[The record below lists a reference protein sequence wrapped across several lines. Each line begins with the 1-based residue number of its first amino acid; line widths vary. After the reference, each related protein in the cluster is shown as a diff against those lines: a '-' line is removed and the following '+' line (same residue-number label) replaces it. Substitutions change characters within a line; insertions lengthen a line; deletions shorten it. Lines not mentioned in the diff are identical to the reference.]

1 MADPVPLCG
10 AVRAGWFRVAEL
22 WTLAEG
28 QKKRMILTFTVE
40 CAFGA
45 YFKGECIR
53 AIEIDEEACLYDLH
67 EAIQDSVSFGR
78 DHPFAFFLANS
89 ASPFARKQW
98 LTEKEEWED
107 KEDDFWRIRLKA
119 IYPLGRSEEHT
130 SELQSRLHLV
140 CRLLLEKKKT
150 TYTLAVLTAPS
161 TASTRSLFSSRSPS
175 RLYQS
180 IFEQIPRACTTP
192 L

>member
-78 DHPFAFFLANS
+78 GVKYPRVVKTIGPN
-89 ASPFARKQW
+89 PEQYPNY
-98 LTEKEEWED
+98 EE
-107 KEDDFWRIRLKA
+107 
-119 IYPLGRSEEHT
+119 
-130 SELQSRLHLV
+130 
-140 CRLLLEKKKT
+140 
-150 TYTLAVLTAPS
+150 
-161 TASTRSLFSSRSPS
+161 
-175 RLYQS
+175 
-180 IFEQIPRACTTP
+180 
-192 L
+192 

>member
-45 YFKGECIR
+45 YLKNECIR
-53 AIEIDEEACLYDLH
+53 AIEIDEESCLYDLH

-107 KEDDFWRIRLKA
+107 KEDDFWRIRLKD
-119 IYPLGRSEEHT
+119 IYPLGR
-130 SELQSRLHLV
+130 
-140 CRLLLEKKKT
+140 K
-150 TYTLAVLTAPS
+150 
-161 TASTRSLFSSRSPS
+161 
-175 RLYQS
+175 RLYYLFDFGDNWT
-180 IFEQIPRACTTP
+180 FEIRRHRKAKEPEAGVKYPRVVKTIGP
-192 L
+192 NPEQYPNYEE

>member
-107 KEDDFWRIRLKA
+107 KEDDFRRIRLKD
-119 IYPLGRSEEHT
+119 IYPLGR
-130 SELQSRLHLV
+130 
-140 CRLLLEKKKT
+140 K
-150 TYTLAVLTAPS
+150 
-161 TASTRSLFSSRSPS
+161 
-175 RLYQS
+175 RLYYLFDFGDNWT
-180 IFEQIPRACTTP
+180 FETRRHRKAKEPEAGVKYARVVKTIGPNPEQYPNYEE
-192 L
+192 

>member
-78 DHPFAFFLANS
+78 DHPFAFF
-89 ASPFARKQW
+89 
-98 LTEKEEWED
+98 
-107 KEDDFWRIRLKA
+107 
-119 IYPLGRSEEHT
+119 RSEEHT
-130 SELQSRLHLV
+130 SELQSQSNLV
-140 CRLLLEKKKT
+140 CRLLLEKKKI
-150 TYTLAVLTAPS
+150 
-161 TASTRSLFSSRSPS
+161 
-175 RLYQS
+175 Q
-180 IFEQIPRACTTP
+180 
-192 L
+192 